1 MALLSLSVAMASAAP
16 PPSPEPTRSAAPLE
30 ELTLV
35 RALVVEG
42 SAELDLSG
50 LHWIG
55 GRLLTVSD
63 KVGNTVYEI
72 QFSPGSEMARLKT
85 HRTFTP
91 PPSPSGILDWEA
103 LQSGPDGSLYL
114 ASEKNGRIARLSP
127 KARKATWLTPPT
139 RTGGLE
145 DSSAGLEGLAFLGEN
160 HFLLAKEREPS
171 GLIEWRSAVK
181 SDPAFIWHPLAFT
194 HLNLPPERH
203 SDIADLHR
211 EGERIYA
218 LARNAEAIVELER
231 KDQGWKEGH
240 AWSFSQAVRDPR
252 HAYLAQKYG
261 QAEGLTMNAEQI
273 YLVID
278 NNRSGRVADPKDRRA
293 TLFIFQR
300 PNELG
305 RP

>member
-1 MALLSLSVAMASAAP
+1 MMALLSLSGAMALATPAP
-16 PPSPEPTRSAAPLE
+16 APARTTDPLN

-50 LHWIG
+50 LHWTG

-63 KVGNTVYEI
+63 KVGHTVYEI
-72 QFSPGSEMARLKT
+72 QYGPESESARLKT

-91 PPSPSGILDWEA
+91 PPSPSGLWDWEA
-103 LQSGPDGSLYL
+103 LQSGPDGTLYL
-114 ASEKNGRIARLSP
+114 ASEKNGRIARLPP

-139 RTGGLE
+139 RIGGME

-160 HFLLAKEREPS
+160 HFLMAKEREPS
-171 GLIEWRSAVK
+171 GLLEWK
-181 SDPAFIWHPLAFT
+181 STREPDPAFIWHPLTFT
-194 HLNLPPERH
+194 RLPLPAGRN

-211 EGERIYA
+211 EGDQIYA
-218 LARNAEAIVELER
+218 LARNAEAIVALVRDE
-231 KDQGWKEGH
+231 KGWSEGK
-240 AWSFSQAVRDPR
+240 AWSFAQTVRDPR

-261 QAEGLTMNAEQI
+261 QAEGLTMDAGQV

-278 NNRSGRVADPKDRRA
+278 NNRSGRIADPKDRRA
-293 TLFIFQR
+293 TLFVFQR
-300 PNELG
+300 PDAWG
-305 RP
+305 KP